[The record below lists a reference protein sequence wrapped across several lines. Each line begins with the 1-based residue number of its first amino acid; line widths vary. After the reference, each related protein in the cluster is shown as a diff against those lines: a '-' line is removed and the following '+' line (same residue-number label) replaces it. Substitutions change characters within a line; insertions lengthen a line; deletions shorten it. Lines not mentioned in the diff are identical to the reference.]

1 MAKEVIIGKKQ
12 ATFAKEAVNYPGAHR
27 KRLAGTTKGTQ
38 TQFWQQYG
46 VTQSG
51 GSRYENARDIN
62 TPLRI
67 LMVLHLSGTITDEQL
82 GAARA
87 IALQ

>member
-12 ATFAKEAVNYPGAHR
+12 AAFAKEAVNYPGAQR

-38 TQFWQQYG
+38 TAFWRQYG

-51 GSRYENARDIN
+51 GSRYENGREMD
-62 TPLRI
+62 TPLRT
-67 LMVLHLSGTITDEQL
+67 LMILHLSGIITDEQL
-82 GAARA
+82 DAARTLS
-87 IALQ
+87 LQ